1 MGLTRDHRIAELA
14 RRWRD
19 AVVDTGFVPMSDREL
34 EQLLADLLDRLIA
47 TLTCEFFDPQ
57 DAAAVGAA
65 LVHANLTDP
74 RVLSRSARV
83 LSGLTA
89 LIGPHEERLI
99 PVLGEMARGY
109 TDELLAIRARHQEML
124 QGAMSDARIAAEARF
139 RVVFD
144 NAAIAI
150 GIGDTNGRV
159 VEANPALAAMVD
171 RPLPELRGL
180 PVWDLVHPDD
190 HDQVQ
195 SRVFDELMAAGS
207 GTVRLEVR
215 YLRSDQTG
223 GWVSWAITLV
233 PASAGRAA
241 YLLVVGEDTTQRRAL
256 QAELHRQARHD
267 PLTGLS
273 NRRQL
278 VETLSRIIA
287 DADPDDR
294 IGLGFIDLDG
304 FKTVNDT
311 YGHGVGDRLLVA
323 VATRLAERIGDA
335 TLARVGGDEFVVL
348 LPPPCDET
356 RITTVAEAL
365 LGALDEPIPVDEH
378 RLTISACIGAVVTPV
393 SGADAEKLLDAA
405 DAGLYRAK
413 AAGPN
418 RWVLHSIDMTAGDG
432 VDEPAIS
439 PIRDKTFQRP
449 A

>member
-1 MGLTRDHRIAELA
+1 
-14 RRWRD
+14 
-19 AVVDTGFVPMSDREL
+19 MSHREL
-34 EQLLADLLDRLIA
+34 EQLLSDLLDRLINA
-47 TLTCEFFDPQ
+47 LTSEFFDTRETV
-57 DAAAVGAA
+57 AVGAA
-65 LVHANLTDP
+65 LVRANLTDP
-74 RVLSRSARV
+74 EVLSRSARV
-83 LSGLTA
+83 LNRLTE
-89 LIGPHEERLI
+89 LIGPYQERLI
-99 PVLGEMARGY
+99 PGLGEMARGY
-109 TDELLAIRARHQEML
+109 AEELLAIRARDQEML
-124 QGAMSDARIAAEARF
+124 HAAMADARIAAEARF

-150 GIGDTNGRV
+150 GIGDTNGLV
-159 VEANPALAAMVD
+159 LDANPALGAMLG

-190 HDQVQ
+190 HGKVQ
-195 SRVFDELMAAGS
+195 SLVFDELMAAGS

-215 YLRSDQTG
+215 YLRADDSG
-223 GWVSWAITLV
+223 GWVSWAVTLV

-241 YLLVVGEDTTQRRAL
+241 YLLVVGEETTQRRAL

-311 YGHGVGDRLLVA
+311 YGHGVGDRVLTA
-323 VATRLAERIGDA
+323 VARRLAERIGDA

-348 LPPPCDET
+348 LPPPCDTT
-356 RITTVAEAL
+356 RVTSVAEAL
-365 LGALDEPIPVDEH
+365 LGALDAPIPVDEH

-418 RWVLHSIDMTAGDG
+418 RWVLHTVDMTAGMEFTD
-432 VDEPAIS
+432 P
-439 PIRDKTFQRP
+439 R
-449 A
+449 

>member
-14 RRWRD
+14 GRWRD
-19 AVVDTGFVPMSDREL
+19 AVVDTGFVPMSHREL
-34 EQLLADLLDRLIA
+34 EQLLSDLLDRLINA
-47 TLTCEFFDPQ
+47 LTSEFFDTRETV
-57 DAAAVGAA
+57 AVGAA
-65 LVHANLTDP
+65 LVRANLTDP
-74 RVLSRSARV
+74 EVLSRSARV
-83 LSGLTA
+83 LNRLTE
-89 LIGPHEERLI
+89 LIGPYQERLI
-99 PVLGEMARGY
+99 PGLGEMARGY
-109 TDELLAIRARHQEML
+109 AEELLAIRARDQEML
-124 QGAMSDARIAAEARF
+124 HAAMADARIAAEARF

-150 GIGDTNGRV
+150 GIGDTNGLV
-159 VEANPALAAMVD
+159 LDANPALGAMLG

-190 HDQVQ
+190 HGKVQ
-195 SRVFDELMAAGS
+195 SLVFDELMAAGS

-215 YLRSDQTG
+215 YLRADDSG
-223 GWVSWAITLV
+223 GWVSWAVTLV

-241 YLLVVGEDTTQRRAL
+241 YLLVVGEETTQRRAL

-311 YGHGVGDRLLVA
+311 YGHGVGDRVLTA
-323 VATRLAERIGDA
+323 VARRLAERIGDA

-348 LPPPCDET
+348 LPPPCDTT
-356 RITTVAEAL
+356 RVTSVAEAL
-365 LGALDEPIPVDEH
+365 LGALDAPIPVDEH

-418 RWVLHSIDMTAGDG
+418 RWVLHTVDMTAGMEFTD
-432 VDEPAIS
+432 P
-439 PIRDKTFQRP
+439 R
-449 A
+449 